1 MILMLNL
8 LLKLNMTLMTRE
20 ARPALQR
27 MCPSCSRLGAC
38 EIAALGTGT
47 HMRTRTDTQNAG
59 INVPAVPMEELSVE
73 QYRSLMAVNVD
84 ACFYCAQ
91 EAVKIM
97 KTQDPKGGR

>member
-1 MILMLNL
+1 MIR
-8 LLKLNMTLMTRE
+8 K
-20 ARPALQR
+20 ARPAIQR
-27 MCPSCSRLGAC
+27 KCLGCHASGPSGLALSRN
-38 EIAALGTGT
+38 
-47 HMRTRTDTQNAG
+47 TDAQNAG